1 MKSIKTKLMVYLGVL
16 IGVICI
22 GLSVVS
28 YINSSNALMSNLSKT
43 LPSIAEQTSNYVQGR
58 LEGELKLIED
68 IAARSEIADPNNS
81 WKNKMPILLEE
92 GKRIGST
99 RLEIVDKNGD
109 LMKEDGTIVNL
120 KDRTYFRNAL
130 SGKSSVSDPIVSKT
144 DGGVVI
150 VYATPIKNNNEV
162 VGILIETRDG
172 NDLSELTDQ
181 VKFGETGYAFMIRKD
196 GTNIASNDKNK
207 VINMYNPIEE
217 AKKDI
222 SLKDLAD
229 IETKMGKGESGIGKY
244 IFNEI
249 PKYVGYAPVEGT
261 DWSVGVIVLKSEILS
276 EFNTLKISAVI
287 VSILFLLIGFVIIY
301 VIANNISKGVEST
314 SKHLDLLANGNLCE
328 EVPAKYLKQKDEIG
342 AMTSSMKA
350 MQKSLENMIR
360 KIEDNSSNKIKETL
374 EIQDEIFANVSHE
387 LKTPLNVIF
396 SANQLIE
403 FYLKNSLLED
413 NKEKIFKNINI
424 IKQNCY
430 RFIKLINNIVD
441 ISKMNSGF
449 FRVNLSN
456 ENIVD
461 VTENIVQSISEY
473 INGKDISIIFD
484 TNTEEK
490 IIACDPEKIERIIL
504 NLISNAIKFTNKD
517 GCIFVNLIDKGDT
530 VEIEVKDTGIGIKEK
545 YLNNIFGRFEQ
556 VDKSLSRNAE
566 GSGIGLS
573 LVKSIVEMHDGKIS
587 VESKVGEGSI
597 FKIEL
602 PVKTIEKTEV
612 IEQSKSTNNKIEMIN
627 IEFSDIYS
635 I

>member
-28 YINSSNALMSNLSKT
+28 YVNSSNALMSNLSKT
-43 LPSIAEQTSNYVQGR
+43 LPSIAEQTANYVQGR

-68 IAARSEIADPNNS
+68 IAARSEITDPNNS
-81 WKNKMPILLEE
+81 WENKMPILLEE

-109 LMKEDGTIVNL
+109 LKKEDGTIVNL
-120 KDRTYFRNAL
+120 KDRTYFKNAL

-150 VYATPIKNNNEV
+150 VYAAPIKNNNEV

-181 VKFGETGYAFMIRKD
+181 VKFMIRKD
-196 GTNIASNDKNK
+196 GTNIESTDRNK

-217 AKKDI
+217 AKKDT

-244 IFNEI
+244 IFNGI

-276 EFNTLKISAVI
+276 EFNTLKISAVL

-314 SKHLDLLANGNLCE
+314 SRHLDLLANGNLYE
-328 EVPAKYLKQKDEIG
+328 KVPAKYLKQKDEIG
-342 AMTSSMKA
+342 AMTTSMKA
-350 MQKSLENMIR
+350 MQESLENMIR

-374 EIQDEIFANVSHE
+374 KIQDEIFANVSHE

-403 FYLKNSLLED
+403 LYLKNSLLED

-473 INGKDISIIFD
+473 INGKDINIIFD

-504 NLISNAIKFTNKD
+504 NLISNAIKFTNKH

-530 VEIEVKDTGIGIKEK
+530 VEIDVKDTGIGIKEK

>member
-28 YINSSNALMSNLSKT
+28 YVNSSNALMSNLSKT
-43 LPSIAEQTSNYVQGR
+43 LPSIAEQTANYVKGR

-68 IAARSEIADPNNS
+68 IAARSEITDPNNS

-109 LMKEDGTIVNL
+109 LKKEDGTIVNL
-120 KDRTYFRNAL
+120 KDRTYFKNAL

-150 VYATPIKNNNEV
+150 VYAAPIKNNNEV

-196 GTNIASNDKNK
+196 GTNIESTDRNK

-217 AKKDI
+217 AKKDT

-244 IFNEI
+244 IFNGI

-276 EFNTLKISAVI
+276 EFNTLKISAVL

-314 SKHLDLLANGNLCE
+314 SRHLDLLANGNLYE
-328 EVPAKYLKQKDEIG
+328 KVPAKYLKQKDEIG
-342 AMTSSMKA
+342 AMTTSMKA
-350 MQKSLENMIR
+350 MQESLENMIR

-374 EIQDEIFANVSHE
+374 KIQDEIFANVSHE

-403 FYLKNSLLED
+403 LYLKNSLLED

-473 INGKDISIIFD
+473 INGKDINIIFD

-504 NLISNAIKFTNKD
+504 NLISNAIKFTNKH

-530 VEIEVKDTGIGIKEK
+530 VEIDVKDTGIGIKEK